1 MIYRKPAWFLEVR
14 MFFENP
20 HDKGSHMLL
29 NITFV
34 RVCIVAYITLTP
46 YWKIYKYA
54 PVVFWFAVRLEIN
67 IRKNRLLFSLV
78 AKKNIYTHHY
88 ALKSWFFGL
97 GGGVRVFTFLFH
109 LLYIYECICI
119 WVWGSTPLPPSLDPP
134 TYTLISLLS
143 SPAFLLAVLP
153 FHPWT
158 LLEVQLSYE
167 PSDVFLGWS
176 FVRISA
182 LIRHDLW
189 YLPVFIRV
197 RYVFNAFTWFHVMY
211 ATIRTRTKVI
221 LRCMCDPLWCMQHYC
236 ANVMHAT
243 IRTRTKAI

>member
-1 MIYRKPAWFLEVR
+1 
-14 MFFENP
+14 
-20 HDKGSHMLL
+20 MLL
-29 NITFV
+29 NIIFV

-67 IRKNRLLFSLV
+67 IRKNILLFSLV
-78 AKKNIYTHHY
+78 AKKNTYILTIMHLKVDFLVWVEVWEFLPFYFIYYTY
-88 ALKSWFFGL
+88 MN
-97 GGGVRVFTFLFH
+97 VFV
-109 LLYIYECICI
+109 Y
-119 WVWGSTPLPPSLDPP
+119 GSGAPTPPPPSLDPP

-182 LIRHDLW
+182 LIRHDIW

-211 ATIRTRTKVI
+211 ATIRTQTKAMS
-221 LRCMCDPLWCMQHYC
+221 RSMGDPVWCMQHYC
-236 ANVMHAT
+236 ANVMYAT